1 MRSFFEI
8 SEELDVLLAENKWQ
22 EVLNLLGN
30 IQEYLSEEEFN
41 QSEFARKVYQA
52 NAKMML
58 GKWEDVMML
67 LKKGNASGFSFPLHW
82 KLFAELEN
90 DPEFA
95 NIKQANEE
103 VIQKAKK
110 NTKYEYEVMLPEGY
124 DGKQKYPLFF
134 CLHGDGFCCNKKE
147 QMHYW
152 KTDAIRNKGAIVVY
166 PQSSQIYFSDSYGW
180 LIDPQKTREDMA
192 DLYQEMK
199 AKYSVDEDKVI
210 VAGFSGGA
218 TAVVDLAVHN
228 VFPIKG
234 VIALCAGDYLD
245 GETLKDTLEMATRG
259 TKLVFY
265 EASEA
270 KEPTLTPFIQR
281 LKETGNHYE
290 YHLMEGMGHWY
301 PVDIEEKS
309 LKAIDFFNIRG
320 CK

>member
-1 MRSFFEI
+1 MVSGK
-8 SEELDVLLAENKWQ
+8 VLAENKWQ

-152 KTDAIRNKGAIVVY
+152 KTDAIRNKGAIV
-166 PQSSQIYFSDSYGW
+166 
-180 LIDPQKTREDMA
+180 
-192 DLYQEMK
+192 
-199 AKYSVDEDKVI
+199 
-210 VAGFSGGA
+210 AGFSGGA
-218 TAVVDLAVHN
+218 TAVVDLAVYN
-228 VFPIKG
+228 VFQ
-234 VIALCAGDYLD
+234 
-245 GETLKDTLEMATRG
+245 LK
-259 TKLVFY
+259 V
-265 EASEA
+265 
-270 KEPTLTPFIQR
+270 
-281 LKETGNHYE
+281 
-290 YHLMEGMGHWY
+290 
-301 PVDIEEKS
+301 
-309 LKAIDFFNIRG
+309 
-320 CK
+320 